1 MFVVKVGGGQGID
14 YDSFLQDLAHYKDYI
29 LVHGGSAELNDV
41 STRLG
46 RPPVFVTSISGFT
59 SRYTDRET
67 LDIFNMIY
75 AGKMNTMFVEKL
87 QQLGTNAVGLTGL
100 DGRLLEGRRKKVLKV
115 LEGGKKKVL
124 RGDHSGIIEQVNVE
138 FLRLL
143 LDHGYAPV
151 ISPPAISYKSEAI
164 NVDGDRCAA
173 QIAVALQAEKLVILS
188 NVPGLLR
195 DPDDESTLIEDISFL
210 EIERHIEIYAK
221 GRMKKKLL
229 AAKEALGGGVQR
241 VILGDARGKSP
252 LSQSL
257 QKCGTVIS

>member
-14 YDSFLQDLAHYKDYI
+14 FDSFVQDMVRHKDYV
-29 LVHGGSAELNDV
+29 LVHGGSYELNEV
-41 STRLG
+41 STKLG
-46 RPPVFVTSISGFT
+46 KPPVFVTSISGFT

-87 QQLGTNAVGLTGL
+87 QQLGTNAVGLTGI
-100 DGRLLEGRRKKVLKV
+100 DGRLLEGTRKKALKV
-115 LEGGKKKVL
+115 LEDGKRKIL
-124 RGDHSGIIEQVNVE
+124 RGDHSGIIEHVNVE

-143 LDHGYAPV
+143 LDHGYTPV
-151 ISPPAISYKSEAI
+151 VSPPAISYESEAF

-173 QIAVALQAEKLVILS
+173 QIAVALQVEKLVILS

-195 DPDDESTLIEDISFL
+195 DPNDESSLIENISL
-210 EIERHIEIYAK
+210 TEIEHHIEVHAK

-229 AAKEALGGGVQR
+229 AAKEALEGGVHS
-241 VILGDARGKSP
+241 VILGDGRDISPVSKS
-252 LSQSL
+252 LSSY
-257 QKCGTVIS
+257 GTVIS